1 MRFFTRCDPKK
12 YTQAMNGI
20 HNMATPAML
29 KKSAWNRSIGKS
41 DIPYH
46 SLAPVFMIWMPF
58 IACVYFFGSHLVKK
72 RMLKTH
78 GYFAC

>member
-1 MRFFTRCDPKK
+1 MELFQDVFF
-12 YTQAMNGI
+12 N
-20 HNMATPAML
+20 
-29 KKSAWNRSIGKS
+29 
-41 DIPYH
+41 DIA
-46 SLAPVFMIWMPF
+46 LTAMIWMPF